1 MFVCLF
7 LLVASFVCDFV
18 WLSIVNM
25 LLAVFV
31 YAVLFYVVCVVCCC
45 LLVLIAFI
53 MCLFVCSS
61 CVLDVCW
68 LSCYC
73 FAVAL
78 LVS

>member
-31 YAVLFYVVCVVCCC
+31 YVVLFYVVCVLFV
-45 LLVLIAFI
+45 VV
-53 MCLFVCSS
+53 CLF
-61 CVLDVCW
+61 
-68 LSCYC
+68 
-73 FAVAL
+73 
-78 LVS
+78 